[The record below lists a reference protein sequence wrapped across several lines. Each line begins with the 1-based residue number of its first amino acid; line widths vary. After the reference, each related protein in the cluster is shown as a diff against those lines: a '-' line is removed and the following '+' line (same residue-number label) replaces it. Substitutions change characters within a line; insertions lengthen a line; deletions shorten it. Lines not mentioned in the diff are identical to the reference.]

1 MKCPK
6 CGAEIPNDSAFCPEC
21 GAKLESVTN
30 ESRTIG
36 SAQNA
41 QESMSFTESIQTGSS
56 KYAVFVGRASRAEFW
71 WWYLFNFI
79 VSFVAGFIDALI
91 DYIDAPY
98 GIPFFSLFV
107 TLGLFLPG
115 LSVIVRRYHDTNH
128 SGWWILCPVMNI
140 IYLFFPSDLATN
152 EYGTCPR

>member
-6 CGAEIPNDSAFCPEC
+6 CGAEVPNDSAFCPEC

-41 QESMSFTESIQTGSS
+41 QESMSFTESIQTCFS

-71 WWYLFNFI
+71 WWYLFDFI
-79 VSFVAGFIDALI
+79 VSFIAGFIDGLI
-91 DYIDAPY
+91 GEEFIV
-98 GIPFFSLFV
+98 FSLIV

-115 LSVIVRRYHDTNH
+115 LSVAVRRYHDTNH
-128 SGWWILCPVMNI
+128 SGWWILCPIMNI
-140 IYLFFPSDLATN
+140 IYLFYPSDLADN
-152 EYGTCPR
+152 DYGTCPQK